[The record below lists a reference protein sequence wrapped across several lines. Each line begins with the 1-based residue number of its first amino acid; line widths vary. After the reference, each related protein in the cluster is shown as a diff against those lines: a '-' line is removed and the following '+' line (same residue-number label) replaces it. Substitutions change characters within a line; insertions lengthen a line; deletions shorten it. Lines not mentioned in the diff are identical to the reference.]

1 MATDIHELSN
11 RQALFFGYFLC
22 VLIDLMALNLF
33 DKYCHHEENNLITES
48 DAIMLSKSLMLN
60 YLLFP
65 DNSSY

>member
-1 MATDIHELSN
+1 MATDIHQLSN

-22 VLIDLMALNLF
+22 ALIDLMALNLF
-33 DKYCHHEENNLITES
+33 DKYCHHEEKILVTES
-48 DAIMLSKSLMLN
+48 GAIMLSKSLMQN